1 MKDIDKKIIK
11 MKDIDKIICSKIY
24 NCCKENREFIST
36 QLVSMGGYKTYNE
49 FLEDISKSPDIALWA
64 LCHILDGLA
73 DENFIKQM
81 QYEWV
86 EQEIVSAI
94 EYDVVYKV
102 KDGDEYKYFRIGCDV
117 EFTHRFFSIEVKKVT
132 KTVTVF
138 E

>member
-1 MKDIDKKIIK
+1 

-36 QLVSMGGYKTYNE
+36 ELVDMGGYKTYNE
-49 FLEDISKSPDIALWA
+49 FLEDISKFPDIALWA

-81 QYEWV
+81 QREWE
-86 EQEIVSAI
+86 EQKIVSAV
-94 EYDVVYKV
+94 EYDTVYKV
-102 KDGDEYKYFRIGCDV
+102 KDGDEYKYFRIGYDA
-117 EFTHRFFSIEVKKVT
+117 EITHSFFSIEVKKTT
-132 KTVTVF
+132 KTITVF